1 MIDRDTDLYNSFLQ
15 SMAMLSGLFSQS
27 KVPYINSRFVE
38 KLFVLTTGAKDLG
51 RADKSFDALLPGG
64 VGVGIKTFTAE
75 TGSHKTEKVAE
86 FTALARE
93 GRFNTTDRK
102 KLVRRVAEARN
113 QRVLSN
119 ATEYGISMD
128 QCVYHCLVRI
138 EGGAVVHEEPYQLVN
153 IENLMPTNVK
163 GQTVDDWSFTN
174 GKIYF
179 FDGLSYYNFN
189 ISKNVLMK
197 RFSFD
202 RKSNIIEL
210 DLHPDPL
217 DLLDQLVGRKPKSG
231 MGRPKL
237 TFELDGVDEEETG
250 VPGKDYVVLPLYS
263 TRTGEVEAKS
273 GINQWNAGGRSRK
286 FGEAYIPVPK
296 AVHNHYQHFFP
307 SRDTHF
313 KLNLANGFTSQRAKI
328 CQSDGKALMT
338 ESNIELGRWLITVID
353 PSVSPSDF
361 GKPPTRRHRPYTYR
375 DLLAI
380 GSDSV
385 IVRRNGKGDYSVEF
399 GPLGAYQE
407 FESSM

>member
-1 MIDRDTDLYNSFLQ
+1 MIERDTELYDSFLR

-27 KVPYINSRFVE
+27 KIPYINSRFVE
-38 KLFVLTTGAKDLG
+38 KLFMLTTGAQDLG

-75 TGSHKTEKVAE
+75 TGSYKTEKVAE

-93 GRFNTTDRK
+93 GRFNTPDRK

-113 QRVLSN
+113 HRISSN
-119 ATEYGISMD
+119 AAEYGIALD
-128 QCVYHCLVRI
+128 RCVYHCLIRI
-138 EGGAVVHEEPYQLVN
+138 EGGAIVHEEPYQL
-153 IENLMPTNVK
+153 IDLDDLSPLNV
-163 GQTVDDWSFTN
+163 GGRLADDWSFTD

-179 FDGLSYYNFN
+179 TDGLSNYNYS

-197 RFSFD
+197 RFNFD
-202 RKSNIIEL
+202 RNENRVEL
-210 DLHPDPL
+210 EVHPDPL
-217 DLLDQLVGRKPKSG
+217 LLLDQLVGRKPKSG

-237 TFELDGVDEEETG
+237 TLELDGEDEEKTG

-273 GINQWNAGGRSRK
+273 GINQWNAGGRARK

-296 AVHNHYQHFFP
+296 VIHTRYPEFFP
-307 SRDTHF
+307 PRDIHF
-313 KLNLANGFTSQRAKI
+313 TLELPNGFRSHRAKI

-338 ESNIELGRWLITVID
+338 ESNIELGRWLITVVD
-353 PSVSPSDF
+353 PSVRPIDF
-361 GKPPTRRHRPYTYR
+361 GKPPTARHRPYRYS

-385 IVRRNGKGDYSVEF
+385 IVRRGSKGRYSVEF
-399 GPLGAYQE
+399 GPIGTYRE
-407 FESSM
+407 FEQSM